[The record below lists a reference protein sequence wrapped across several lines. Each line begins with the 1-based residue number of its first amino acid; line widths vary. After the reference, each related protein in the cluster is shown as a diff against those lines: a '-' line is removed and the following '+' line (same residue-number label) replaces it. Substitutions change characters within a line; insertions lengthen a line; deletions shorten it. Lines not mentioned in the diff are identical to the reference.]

1 MVIWCSTTEETIG
14 QMYDDPLSLSTWY
27 DTNVN
32 QLSELTRLIRGQLNK
47 LQRLTLVA
55 LITQD
60 VHARDIID
68 QMKNQS
74 VMSIYEFAWQQQ
86 LRFYYSD
93 DPADELSPF
102 TVK

>member
-1 MVIWCSTTEETIG
+1 
-14 QMYDDPLSLSTWY
+14 MYDDPLSLSTWF

-47 LQRLTLVA
+47 IQRLTLVA

-68 QMKNQS
+68 
-74 VMSIYEFAWQQQ
+74 
-86 LRFYYSD
+86 
-93 DPADELSPF
+93 
-102 TVK
+102 

>member
-1 MVIWCSTTEETIG
+1 
-14 QMYDDPLSLSTWY
+14 MYDDPLSLSTWF

-47 LQRLTLVA
+47 IQRLTLVA

-68 QMKNQS
+68 QMKTQS
-74 VMSIYEFAWQQQ
+74 VMSIYEFAWQ
-86 LRFYYSD
+86 
-93 DPADELSPF
+93 
-102 TVK
+102 